1 VFSCPIIGLL
11 PGVGPGPKPGSGHA
25 PKVARPTMEAPAI
38 QRANFR
44 PVKEPCDPNSHCAEI
59 IRASNAAII
68 SVTLECR
75 VQSWNPG
82 AEALFGHSAAE
93 TLGHDLMMIVPEDR
107 LAEAVANHARVIA
120 GKTFKWETV
129 LRHKSGRLVAVVM
142 YLAPTRD
149 PDGRIVGAC
158 AVSHKLA
165 KRALLK
171 SGTDR
176 KPENRQRLERAHHE
190 GAVHERKRI
199 AQELHDHL
207 CQHLVG
213 AAFAAKALSISLPPS
228 SEATAEADEVA
239 RLVNSAVQQV
249 RNIAR
254 GLNSMAV
261 DSSKRHGAV
270 AGNGSNGN
278 G

>member
-1 VFSCPIIGLL
+1 
-11 PGVGPGPKPGSGHA
+11 
-25 PKVARPTMEAPAI
+25 
-38 QRANFR
+38 
-44 PVKEPCDPNSHCAEI
+44 VKEPCDLNSHCAEI

-75 VQSWNPG
+75 IESWNPG

-93 TLGHDLMMIVPEDR
+93 ALGNDLMIIVPEDR

-142 YLAPTRD
+142 YLAPTRER
-149 PDGRIVGAC
+149 DGRIVGAC
-158 AVSHKLA
+158 AVSHKLT

-171 SGTDR
+171 GGTDR
-176 KPENRQRLERAHHE
+176 NPEKRQLLERALHE

-199 AQELHDHL
+199 GQELHDHL

-228 SEATAEADEVA
+228 SDATAEADEVA
-239 RLVNSAVQQV
+239 RLVNSAVQQL

-254 GLNSMAV
+254 GLNSVAPN
-261 DSSKRHGAV
+261 SSQRHGSA
-270 AGNGSNGN
+270 ARNGSDRNA
-278 G
+278 